1 MGESAFC
8 FASVENKGGEH
19 RREGTLKHP
28 FTPLENLI
36 NQKEESSM
44 MAHRRSSFDP
54 QSNDN
59 ALLVGVKLPR
69 SNGCS
74 IRDKISL
81 WEGKEP
87 THSSLT
93 SDNVGQ
99 SSGVKRT
106 DSLPKSNNKCIEDKQ
121 SAESCTKVAHKEKQ
135 DLRKE
140 SVGKN
145 GDSRPCSPVEPTKQQ
160 RGAFNISKP
169 GSNQVRED
177 CKRVVV
183 HKEKQ
188 EHEKENVE
196 KLGDSRPCSPTSTDK
211 QQVGTLKKSIDRR
224 AAEQT
229 SHEKRAVFSHFKK
242 LEAMG
247 GNHGK
252 MPPELGNYF
261 SPPSKDKQLEV
272 RKNESEALAQRST
285 VARSG
290 TKEKKEQHEN
300 VYTEP
305 GAPPINPVPKPQR
318 TFQHPATAT
327 LGRRQG
333 RGQRNLPPLPSVASK
348 TSLKPP
354 SGIYG
359 RPRGERVRDSFNR
372 YPWIRKIICLVKLC
386 QLYVMY

>member
-1 MGESAFC
+1 
-8 FASVENKGGEH
+8 
-19 RREGTLKHP
+19 
-28 FTPLENLI
+28 
-36 NQKEESSM
+36 
-44 MAHRRSSFDP
+44 
-54 QSNDN
+54 
-59 ALLVGVKLPR
+59 
-69 SNGCS
+69 
-74 IRDKISL
+74 
-81 WEGKEP
+81 
-87 THSSLT
+87 
-93 SDNVGQ
+93 
-99 SSGVKRT
+99 
-106 DSLPKSNNKCIEDKQ
+106 
-121 SAESCTKVAHKEKQ
+121 
-135 DLRKE
+135 
-140 SVGKN
+140 
-145 GDSRPCSPVEPTKQQ
+145 
-160 RGAFNISKP
+160 
-169 GSNQVRED
+169 
-177 CKRVVV
+177 
-183 HKEKQ
+183 
-188 EHEKENVE
+188 
-196 KLGDSRPCSPTSTDK
+196 
-211 QQVGTLKKSIDRR
+211 
-224 AAEQT
+224 
-229 SHEKRAVFSHFKK
+229 
-242 LEAMG
+242 MG

-318 TFQHPATAT
+318 TFQHPATAS